1 MPGVAGVKIESLPK
15 FAGDLMVRRR
25 FVNKC
30 NGNIYN
36 SVVQGGGGPVT
47 PVLNIPRFV
56 KQIRLVHCS
65 PVSTMGMSVV
75 NLHLVTYL
83 L

>member
-36 SVVQGGGGPVT
+36 SVVQGGGGPRVGAS
-47 PVLNIPRFV
+47 NPRP
-56 KQIRLVHCS
+56 QH
-65 PVSTMGMSVV
+65 T
-75 NLHLVTYL
+75 
-83 L
+83 

>member
-1 MPGVAGVKIESLPK
+1 MPRPVEPKRRVTSVWDMPGVAGVKIESLPK

-36 SVVQGGGGPVT
+36 SVVQGGGGPRVGAS
-47 PVLNIPRFV
+47 NPRP
-56 KQIRLVHCS
+56 QH
-65 PVSTMGMSVV
+65 T
-75 NLHLVTYL
+75 
-83 L
+83 